1 MPSLA
6 SLFASPALAAAGRFS
21 RRCALLA
28 LAAGPALAAAPAPV
42 TLDDLIDV
50 LRQQN
55 PQIEQLRQLQV
66 AAQAAVPQ
74 ALASANPQVGFI
86 QNPIPSSPFRF
97 GASEGFSYTLTQP
110 FQFPG
115 KKRLAADIAQDQAD
129 IAGTQVDALRVQLI
143 GQLRATFYQLLALRH
158 QERINAENIQR
169 LEQIKKISKIRY
181 ANNAAAYVDY
191 LNAQVA
197 QSSAENDL
205 FALRRQI
212 ETTRQTLNALVG
224 RDPATPLEV
233 RGEIP
238 ALASSIRTLGEFNDL
253 ALRLNPQLRGSELQI
268 KAAEKG
274 VEYAK
279 KAYLPDF
286 QIIATAISN
295 KPPWGTSTDTYGME
309 FDVILPTWFFQKEK
323 AGVDQA
329 RANLIAS
336 RANDTANRQ
345 QILLGVASAY
355 NTLEQARQQV
365 AFLRD
370 RQLPQA
376 QAAWRL
382 AIQNYANNGQAF
394 SDLLLAQV
402 NLRGAELGLL
412 QAESAAVQSWA
423 SLVAAVGAEADSFE
437 LVSH

>member
-21 RRCALLA
+21 RRFALLA

-143 GQLRATFYQLLALRH
+143 GQLRATFYQLLALR
-158 QERINAENIQR
+158 
-169 LEQIKKISKIRY
+169 
-181 ANNAAAYVDY
+181 
-191 LNAQVA
+191 
-197 QSSAENDL
+197 
-205 FALRRQI
+205 RQI

-295 KPPWGTSTDTYGME
+295 KPPWGASTDTYGME

-402 NLRGAELGLL
+402 NLRSAELGLL